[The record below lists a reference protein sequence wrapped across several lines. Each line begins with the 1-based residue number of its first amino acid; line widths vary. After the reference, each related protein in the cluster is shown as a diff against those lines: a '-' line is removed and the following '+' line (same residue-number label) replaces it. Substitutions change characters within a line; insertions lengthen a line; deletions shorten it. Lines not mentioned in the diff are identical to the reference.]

1 MGRPTVKVTVDTNV
15 LVRAAV
21 LDDPD
26 QGAIAAALLTEAE
39 LLAVTL
45 PALCELCWVLKTI
58 YQFPPERVAQ
68 AVRDLMDAQN
78 VAMDRE
84 TVEAGLAIL
93 SAGGDFADGVIAH
106 DGHWLGGEAFVSFDQ
121 KAVRLLKARGEKARI
136 PG

>member
-45 PALCELCWVLKTI
+45 PALCELCWVLKRI

-68 AVRDLMDAQN
+68 AVGSLIDAQN

-84 TVEAGLAIL
+84 AVEAGLAIL

-106 DGHWLGGEAFVSFDQ
+106 DGRWLGGEAFVSFDQ
-121 KAVRLLKARGEKARI
+121 KAVRLLKARGEQARI